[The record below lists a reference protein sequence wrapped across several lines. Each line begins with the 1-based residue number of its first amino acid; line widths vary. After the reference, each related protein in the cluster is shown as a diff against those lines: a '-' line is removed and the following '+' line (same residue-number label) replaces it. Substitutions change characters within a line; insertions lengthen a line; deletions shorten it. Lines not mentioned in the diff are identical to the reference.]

1 MRMND
6 RRTRIDDAIDRAVR
20 DLVRRDPP
28 AGFRRRVLSRLDSP
42 AAPRT
47 LLWPGLATAAAALA
61 VVTMVVMMRDEPGGP
76 APAPQRTAVGEPA
89 PSPAVVPTTPLQG
102 RTTER
107 GTPPRLRRPSEDEP
121 VRMATFGPR
130 DGRVSAASLKEAPPP
145 AADRLDEAAAEHA
158 TLAPPPPIAVG
169 RIEPPPPLAI
179 PPIVVVPIQIP
190 RMQLPP
196 ASPPR

>member
-47 LLWPGLATAAAALA
+47 FLRPGLATAAAALA
-61 VVTMVVMMRDEPGGP
+61 VVTMVVLVRDEPDGP

-89 PSPAVVPTTPLQG
+89 PSPAVVPTPPAQG
-102 RTTER
+102 HTAER
-107 GTPPRLRRPSEDEP
+107 GAPPRMHRTSEDEP

-130 DGRVSAASLKEAPPP
+130 DGRVSAASLKETPPP
-145 AADRLDEAAAEHA
+145 AARLDEAAAEHA
-158 TLAPPPPIAVG
+158 TMAPPPPIAVG

>member
-1 MRMND
+1 MND

-47 LLWPGLATAAAALA
+47 FLWPGLATAAAALA
-61 VVTMVVMMRDEPGGP
+61 VVTMMVLGRDEPGGP
-76 APAPQRTAVGEPA
+76 TPAPQQTAVGEPA
-89 PSPAVVPTTPLQG
+89 PSPAVVPATPSQG
-102 RTTER
+102 HTAER
-107 GTPPRLRRPSEDEP
+107 GAPPRLRRTSEEEP

-130 DGRVSAASLKEAPPP
+130 DGRVSAASLEEPPPP
-145 AADRLDEAAAEHA
+145 AARLDEAAAEHA
-158 TLAPPPPIAVG
+158 SLAPPPPIAVG